1 MASSSVTQGKVF
13 TGHGLRRS
21 RLIGTI
27 LLVIGIVA
35 FVFWVALH
43 EGVSAIGSTIA
54 ALLFIGGFV
63 YYLCIV
69 VPVPFVLRLE
79 ADKIVKQDRRGE
91 IIEVRWEDLTRV
103 KEEFFKSGTSVS
115 VGIYRR
121 TTEPGQK
128 AKAWTVY
135 RDDVDDFDGL
145 VAALKQAIPATC
157 QWQNETV
164 HD

>member
-1 MASSSVTQGKVF
+1 V
-13 TGHGLRRS
+13 
-21 RLIGTI
+21 
-27 LLVIGIVA
+27 LLVIAIVA

-54 ALLFIGGFV
+54 ALLFILGFV
-63 YYLCIV
+63 YYLRIV
-69 VPVPFVLRLE
+69 VPVAFVLRLE

-91 IIEVRWEDLTRV
+91 MIEVRWEDLTRV
-103 KEEFFKSGTSVS
+103 KEEFFKNGTSVS

-121 TTEPGQK
+121 VTGPGQK

-135 RDDVDDFDGL
+135 RDDIDDFDGL